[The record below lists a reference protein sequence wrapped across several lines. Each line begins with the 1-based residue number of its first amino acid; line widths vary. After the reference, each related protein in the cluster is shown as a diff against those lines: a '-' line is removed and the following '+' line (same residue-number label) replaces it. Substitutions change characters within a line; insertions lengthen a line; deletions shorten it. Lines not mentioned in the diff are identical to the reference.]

1 MKSVVLEIKNDKAA
15 LLDDNGIVHTVKNK
29 DYKVGQVLYLTEFEL
44 RRDEVNPSKRHS
56 TFIRTAVAIFAVA
69 VVGGGVTSYAAPVS
83 TVTLDGASSV
93 EYRLNMYDRVVGAG
107 VPDGADE
114 DFRKEISDFSKE
126 IRGMEI
132 NDAIDATTE
141 RFGDEMFR
149 PDADGNKPNISIKV
163 DGLKKNNRHLS
174 DKMDHKREEVK
185 KMMPENKTDPVMEK
199 PAINDEEKSGTEPE
213 EILPAEDERP
223 ADHGIPTEKNN
234 GEHPRDIM
242 DHQENAEKPED
253 NIDHRGDAEKPEDNI
268 DHRDDAEK
276 PEEKMAPKDET
287 GIYKENITPK
297 DGAGTPKD
305 NSAPKDAAG
314 APEENT
320 APKDSAEKP
329 EENII
334 PQEVHDPGNDIGKPA
349 DAPAPPD
356 NAQRDDT

>member
-15 LLDDNGIVHTVKNK
+15 LLDDNGIVHAVKNK

-56 TFIRTAVAIFAVA
+56 TFIRTAAAIFAAA

-141 RFGDEMFR
+141 RFGNEMFR
-149 PDADGNKPNISIKV
+149 PDADGNKPDISIKV

-185 KMMPENKTDPVMEK
+185 KMMPETKTDPVMEK
-199 PAINDEEKSGTEPE
+199 PVINDEEKSGTEPE

-253 NIDHRGDAEKPEDNI
+253 NIDHQN
-268 DHRDDAEK
+268 DAEK

-329 EENII
+329 EINII
-334 PQEVHDPGNDIGKPA
+334 PQEVHDAGNDIGKPA
-349 DAPAPPD
+349 DAPSDPH
-356 NAQRDDT
+356 

>member
-15 LLDDNGIVHTVKNK
+15 LLDDNGIVHAVKNK

-44 RRDEVNPSKRHS
+44 RRDEISPAKRHS
-56 TFIRTAVAIFAVA
+56 AFIRTAAAIFAVA
-69 VVGGGVTSYAAPVS
+69 VIGGGVTSYAAPVS

-149 PDADGNKPNISIKV
+149 PDADGNNPDISIKV

-185 KMMPENKTDPVMEK
+185 KMIPENKTDPVMEK

-213 EILPAEDERP
+213 EILPAVDLYLNL
-223 ADHGIPTEKNN
+223 T
-234 GEHPRDIM
+234 RD
-242 DHQENAEKPED
+242 
-253 NIDHRGDAEKPEDNI
+253 
-268 DHRDDAEK
+268 
-276 PEEKMAPKDET
+276 
-287 GIYKENITPK
+287 
-297 DGAGTPKD
+297 
-305 NSAPKDAAG
+305 
-314 APEENT
+314 
-320 APKDSAEKP
+320 
-329 EENII
+329 
-334 PQEVHDPGNDIGKPA
+334 
-349 DAPAPPD
+349 
-356 NAQRDDT
+356 

>member
-15 LLDDNGIVHTVKNK
+15 LLDDNGIVHAVKNK

-56 TFIRTAVAIFAVA
+56 TFIRTAAAIFAAA

-114 DFRKEISDFSKE
+114 DFRKEFSDFSKE

-149 PDADGNKPNISIKV
+149 PDADGNKPDISIKV
-163 DGLKKNNRHLS
+163 DGLKKNSRHLS
-174 DKMDHKREEVK
+174 DKMDNKREEVK

-213 EILPAEDERP
+213 EILPAEDEKP
-223 ADHGIPTEKNN
+223 ADSEIPDEKNN

-242 DHQENAEKPED
+242 DHQENAEKPEY
-253 NIDHRGDAEKPEDNI
+253 NI
-268 DHRDDAEK
+268 DHRDDDGK

-320 APKDSAEKP
+320 APKDAAGAPEENTAPKDSAEKP
-329 EENII
+329 ENNII
-334 PQEVHDPGNDIGKPA
+334 PQEVHDAGNDIGNPA

-356 NAQRDDT
+356 NAPRDDT